1 MKGEESHTDVERAAD
16 FGIWVHVMAI
26 VKYPTVAF
34 WSYDGSVKAF
44 ERLLQ

>member
-1 MKGEESHTDVERAAD
+1 MKGEDSHTEGERAAD
-16 FGIWVHVMAI
+16 SGIWVHVMAI

-34 WSYDGSVKAF
+34 WSYNGSMKAF